1 MYEIKMKDVYED
13 FSKDKIIFDFS
24 NYSAELKYYN
34 DSNKLVVD
42 EIKDETGGVAIK
54 EFIGLK
60 PKIYS
65 FLVDDSNEHRKAK
78 GINKNVVETISHNE
92 YKNVLLNKKCL
103 RHAMNRSQ
111 SIFFEHPIVYNI
123 YYNNLQTAYYII

>member
-1 MYEIKMKDVYED
+1 MYEVKAKDVYED
-13 FSKDKIIFDFS
+13 FSKDKIMLDFS
-24 NYSAELKYYN
+24 NYSAGSKYYN

-54 EFIGLK
+54 EFVGLK
-60 PKIYS
+60 PKMYL
-65 FLVDDSNEHRKAK
+65 FLVDDSSEHRKAK